1 MTKTTRR
8 SFMAVLLVLA
18 MMTSYI
24 PASAAGGVS
33 PSTSLPDSGTA
44 AAMKTTIRKQKE

>member
-18 MMTSYI
+18 MMISYI

-33 PSTSLPDSGTA
+33 LRTSLPDTA